1 MFLTELSC
9 GLCGKSH
16 SKSLL
21 QTVCQNCQR
30 PLLAAYDLKAV
41 SAILS
46 RKDLAGREPSLWR
59 YREVLPVPA
68 DEEPVSF
75 GEGWTP
81 LLPTP
86 RFGPEI
92 GLPNVWIKDESQNP
106 TGSFK
111 ARGMSVAVS
120 MAKHYGATALAVPSA
135 GNAAGAL
142 AAYAARTGLP
152 AHLFMPEDTPRANVV
167 ECAAT
172 GARITLVKGLITD
185 CAREVARRAAAEGW
199 FDLSTLREP
208 YRLEGKKTL
217 GYEIAEQMGWQLP
230 DVILYPTGGG
240 TGLIG
245 MWKAFHEMEQL
256 GWISSKRPRMVAV
269 QAAGCCPI
277 VAAFNAGERFATEH
291 LNASTM
297 ASGLRVPKAIGDFLI
312 LDAVEPIWWHFS
324 GNYRQ
329 QKCSKQSKALARRKV
344 CLSPRRAR
352 LAAPQPGNLRSRA
365 GFDPTKRSSFS
376 IPAPALNT
384 SNVSRISPEV
394 DAFRQPMIDIED
406 NEQLLKYLR
415 ETGRIGVSE
424 RPTIRKLSGGV
435 SNKTLSLTRS
445 GGEIV
450 GH

>member
-41 SAILS
+41 SASLS

-68 DEEPVSF
+68 EEEPVSF

-81 LLPTP
+81 LLPAP

-111 ARGMSVAVS
+111 ARGISVAVS

-217 GYEIAEQMGWQLP
+217 GYEIAEQMSWQLP

-291 LNASTM
+291 LNASTI

-312 LDAVEPIWWHFS
+312 LDAVNQS
-324 GNYRQ
+324 GGT
-329 QKCSKQSKALARRKV
+329 SLAITDAEMLEAVRSIGAAEGLFVAPESAACCAAAGK
-344 CLSPRRAR
+344 LAKSGWIRAEETVVI
-352 LAAPQPGNLRSRA
+352 
-365 GFDPTKRSSFS
+365 F
-376 IPAPALNT
+376 NT
-384 SNVSRISPEV
+384 GSG
-394 DAFRQPMIDIED
+394 
-406 NEQLLKYLR
+406 LKYL
-415 ETGRIGVSE
+415 ECFTDFTGTPSSS
-424 RPTIRKLSGGV
+424 P
-435 SNKTLSLTRS
+435 
-445 GGEIV
+445 
-450 GH
+450 